1 MFSKLKELK
10 VPHTY
15 ALIIGFVIFAVILT
29 YFVPAGT
36 YEMILDEETGRNLI
50 EPDSF
55 HFVEQSPIGIG
66 QFLMSIPQGM
76 VDAATIIFLVFIV
89 GGSFQVINNTGAI
102 DATINLIISKLNNAL
117 FVIPIVMALMSILGA
132 VGIVVNAVIAF
143 IPIGVA
149 LSKKLKLDPIVGI
162 SVVYLGAYSGFTSS
176 PMGPFNTILGQEIA
190 GIPTLSGFWVRSLV
204 WLAIFVTTVW
214 YTMRYAKKVQND
226 KGNSK
231 LGDFNWEDHI
241 TDEKNDTEN
250 FKLKHF
256 LVLAV
261 VLVGFVSY
269 AYGSFNL
276 GWGLNHMSAMMFGLA
291 LVAGIVGRMHPDDM
305 ASSFITGCERM
316 VFGALVIGL
325 AKAIT
330 IVLTDGTIIH
340 TIIHYMSLPLKSLAP
355 SLSAVGMFWSNLI
368 FNFFVPSGSGQAM
381 IVMPLLAPM
390 ADVVGVTRQ
399 VAVSAYQYGDGF
411 ANTIIPTSGVLMAA
425 LGVAGVGYEKWLK
438 FMMPLFLKWVGIGT
452 AVIGIS
458 AAVGWVGF

>member
-214 YTMRYAKKVQND
+214 YTMRYAQKVQND

-340 TIIHYMSLPLKSLAP
+340 TIIYYMSLPLKSLAP

>member
-276 GWGLNHMSAMMFGLA
+276 GWGLNHMCAMMFGLA

-438 FMMPLFLKWVGIGT
+438 FMMPLFLRWVAVGT
-452 AVIGIS
+452 VVIGIS

>member
-1 MFSKLKELK
+1 MFSKLKNLK

-36 YEMILDEETGRNLI
+36 YEMFLDEDTGRNLI
-50 EPDSF
+50 APDSF

-204 WLAIFVTTVW
+204 WLAIFVVTVW

-231 LGDFNWEDHI
+231 LGDFDWEDHL
-241 TDEKNDTEN
+241 TDGNDGTDSFE
-250 FKLKHF
+250 LKHF

-291 LVAGIVGRMHPDDM
+291 LVAGVVGRMHPDDM

-330 IVLTDGTIIH
+330 IVLTDGNIIH
-340 TIIHYMSLPLKSLAP
+340 TIIHYMALPLKSLAP
-355 SLSAVGMFWSNLI
+355 SLSAIGMFWSNLI

-438 FMMPLFLKWVGIGT
+438 FMIPLFLKWVAVGT
-452 AVIGIS
+452 VVIGIS